1 MKYVFISLTSYSP
14 SSSNDLLIIYEHY
27 IYSLETVMG
36 KEKSENA
43 GLHSNTQIFLG
54 VSSVLFS
61 LIHLGQFMHHV
72 NT

>member
-1 MKYVFISLTSYSP
+1 
-14 SSSNDLLIIYEHY
+14 
-27 IYSLETVMG
+27 MG

>member
-1 MKYVFISLTSYSP
+1 
-14 SSSNDLLIIYEHY
+14 
-27 IYSLETVMG
+27 MG

-61 LIHLGQFMHHV
+61 LTHLGQFMHHV